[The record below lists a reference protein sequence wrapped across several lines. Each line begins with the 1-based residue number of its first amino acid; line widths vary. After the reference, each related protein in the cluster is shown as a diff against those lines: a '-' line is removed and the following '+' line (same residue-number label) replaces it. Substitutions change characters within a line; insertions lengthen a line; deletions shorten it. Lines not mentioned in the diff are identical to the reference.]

1 MAYLIGIDGGGTKTT
16 CLIADGQG
24 KTLGV
29 GRGGPG
35 NYLREGLMVARL
47 SLQEAIEGARA
58 DAGLKHKGISEISV
72 VCAGLAGMDRREDK
86 KVILKVLQEI
96 APAGKYRLEND
107 AYIALKGATAGKPGV
122 VLISGTGSIA
132 LGENKAGRS
141 ARAGGWGH
149 ILGDEGSGY
158 DIARRGI
165 AAALKSF
172 DGRGPETRIDEK
184 LKRQLGIRKTEEII
198 TLLYRSGLSSS
209 NIAGFYPVV
218 QQAAE
223 EGDAVALQVFEYA
236 AEELCDSAMAVVRKL
251 RMTVE
256 KFPICLMGGVLA
268 NNRVLRNLIQER
280 IARLAPRAHLA
291 APLHPPEVGAILL
304 ARELI

>member
-1 MAYLIGIDGGGTKTT
+1 MAYVIGIDGGGTKTT
-16 CLIADGQG
+16 CLIADGRG
-24 KTLGV
+24 RPLGI

-35 NYLREGLMVARL
+35 NYLREGLMVVRL

-58 DAGLKHKGISEISV
+58 EAGLKRQQISV

-86 KVILKVLQEI
+86 EVILRILQEI

-132 LGENKAGRS
+132 IGENAEGRR

-149 ILGDEGSGY
+149 VLGDEGSGY

-172 DGRGPETRIDEK
+172 DGRGPKTRIDDK
-184 LKRQLGIRKTEEII
+184 LKRQLSIRRTEEII
-198 TLLYRSGLSSS
+198 TLLYRSGVSSS
-209 NIAGFYPVV
+209 NIAGFYPIV

-223 EGDAVALQVFEYA
+223 EGDAAALQIFEYTA
-236 AEELCDSAMAVVRKL
+236 DELCAGVMAVVSRLK
-251 RMTVE
+251 MTAE
-256 KFPICLMGGVLA
+256 KFPICLMGGVFTD
-268 NNRVLRNLIQER
+268 NRVLKNLVRER
-280 IARLAPRAHLA
+280 LARLVPNARLA
-291 APLHPPEVGAILL
+291 APLYPPEVGAVLL
-304 ARELI
+304 ARELL